1 MEKIKRFIEC
11 LIPVTACNLRCS
23 YCYVIQRNRN
33 SGEMPNLKY
42 PVKQMA
48 AALTKER
55 LGGAYAIS
63 ASVVRARH
71 CCP

>member
-33 SGEMPNLKY
+33 SGEMPNLKS
-42 PVKQMA
+42 
-48 AALTKER
+48 TFNR
-55 LGGAYAIS
+55 RAIIIYG
-63 ASVVRARH
+63 
-71 CCP
+71 